1 MAISDRSQIFL
12 WVLLLGS
19 LAGTSNADGGSDF
32 SHKLFS
38 DLAPV
43 LALFGEKFTQQFL
56 SEAYS
61 WLDCVIFSFAPLGII
76 TAIVGAIRVAGYP
89 WMRSVIRR
97 ARENRAAAEL
107 EFLSSTSHEVCEL
120 WNGNSIVRTME
131 RPLVAQIVAVEKEM
145 GNAETLGLYILDDV
159 GGIMEMTGCFDLPLH
174 HLY

>member
-1 MAISDRSQIFL
+1 
-12 WVLLLGS
+12 
-19 LAGTSNADGGSDF
+19 
-32 SHKLFS
+32 
-38 DLAPV
+38 
-43 LALFGEKFTQQFL
+43 
-56 SEAYS
+56 
-61 WLDCVIFSFAPLGII
+61 
-76 TAIVGAIRVAGYP
+76 
-89 WMRSVIRR
+89 MRSVLRR